1 MKSTLTTLFVI
12 LLLTSSCSTIRMYA
26 SGKARDANGDLGTFV
41 YKKSLAV
48 GGGNIVLCALT
59 GIFYGGWCWTY
70 LGMPNSG
77 HRIKLR
83 KALIA
88 DLEKETGASSIAL
101 DELKIKRLS
110 WSNKDSVLE
119 YKGSKASSSN
129 SLSKPTSKPKTDDSS
144 DEFLR

>member
-1 MKSTLTTLFVI
+1 MKSTFTTLIVI
-12 LLLTSSCSTIRMYA
+12 LLLSSCSTIRMYA
-26 SGKARDANGDLGTFV
+26 SGKARDANGDLGSFV
-41 YKKSLAV
+41 YKKSLSV

-88 DLEKETGASSIAL
+88 DLEKETGATSIAL

-110 WSNKDSVLE
+110 WSTKDTVLE
-119 YKGSKASSSN
+119 FEGSAASPKKIQ
-129 SLSKPTSKPKTDDSS
+129 KPSAPKTESDDSS

>member
-1 MKSTLTTLFVI
+1 
-12 LLLTSSCSTIRMYA
+12 MYA
-26 SGKARDANGDLGTFV
+26 SGKARDANGDLGSFV
-41 YKKSLAV
+41 YKKSLSV

-88 DLEKETGASSIAL
+88 DLEKETGATSIAL

-110 WSNKDSVLE
+110 WSTKDTVLDFE
-119 YKGSKASSSN
+119 GRS
-129 SLSKPTSKPKTDDSS
+129 SKPKKMKKQNFPKTESDDSS
-144 DEFLR
+144 EEFLR